1 MKNHEGFCVLR
12 VLNPLV
18 RRRDMVEKELRIKPA
33 IPRVG
38 PEGGRVPPEV
48 ESAIQR
54 ARGGGQP
61 LEDALK
67 EQMSTSLGHDFSE
80 VRVHSGPG
88 ADELNRQ
95 LSARAFTIGSDIFF
109 TRGAYDPDSIS
120 GRELIAHELI
130 HVVQQRNGRVPKNGD
145 GMTVLPAAN
154 PSEYEANALA
164 DKVAGSI
171 NVRCKPIVQRVGT
184 EDCVVQRN
192 LESRVKNI
200 DGRLGQNK
208 FCLNAVLIWIYDELH
223 IYDTIATHP
232 SKPNDNE
239 AMWDANNKIKKLV
252 LNGNAFKYTK
262 KKDVSVNAGDV
273 LVFYDGSV
281 RHACIVI
288 SKQVIGGYNQVGWFK
303 NSPATNYDL
312 APLKDLEPIRITP
325 ELPTYSKAIVP
336 LKGFRDEKTKNKK
349 QIQDFRRIMGKDRT
363 TAAQASEYAS
373 FWRWQ
378 AANGRSQ
385 GHGRSLFC
393 AANRLSVERIE

>member
-130 HVVQQRNGRVPKNGD
+130 HVVQQRNGRLSGEGKR
-145 GMTVLPAAN
+145 MTVRPAGD
-154 PSEYEANALA
+154 SFEQEAKALA
-164 DKVAGSI
+164 
-171 NVRCKPIVQRVGT
+171 PIASGMDSPMHLVGT
-184 EDCVVQRN
+184 MSTLSAEPVVVQRALRYRTANINNYPPAAQFPITCLGVVLYWLCCEALNQAPTAAEMLQACENDVQKFVDN
-192 LESRVKNI
+192 LTKKWSAKKRSRVR
-200 DGRLGQNK
+200 GNK
-208 FCLNAVLIWIYDELH
+208 PIIVA
-223 IYDTIATHP
+223 A
-232 SKPNDNE
+232 
-239 AMWDANNKIKKLV
+239 
-252 LNGNAFKYTK
+252 
-262 KKDVSVNAGDV
+262 
-273 LVFYDGSV
+273 GSV
-281 RHACIVI
+281 LFFRTGGTVAHACVMGDR
-288 SKQVIGGYNQVGWFK
+288 GGALGLQGVNQAGWWTGTGHGGACPFA
-303 NSPATNYDL
+303 NLCSH
-312 APLKDLEPIRITP
+312 APSEINW
-325 ELPTYSKAIVP
+325 SGWNNAIVKRTGVDHSVYTLP
-336 LKGFRDEKTKNKK
+336 GEKAVKAV
-349 QIQDFRRIMGKDRT
+349 KD
-363 TAAQASEYAS
+363 
-373 FWRWQ
+373 
-378 AANGRSQ
+378 NLG
-385 GHGRSLFC
+385 
-393 AANRLSVERIE
+393 IP

>member
-109 TRGAYDPDSIS
+109 TRGAYAPDSIG

-239 AMWDANNKIKKLV
+239 AMYNANEKIKKLV
-252 LNGNAFKYTK
+252 LKGNAFKYTK
-262 KKDVSVNAGDV
+262 LKNVSVNSGDV
-273 LVFYDGSV
+273 LVFYRSSNCN
-281 RHACIVI
+281 HACIAKTQT
-288 SKQVIGGYNQVGWFK
+288 SIGGYNNSGWFTGGTVCQYQEIELSDMIYNGGFFSSYFGPSNHK
-303 NSPATNYDL
+303 SDL
-312 APLKDLEPIRITP
+312 YKITQAKALEVAK
-325 ELPTYSKAIVP
+325 S
-336 LKGFRDEKTKNKK
+336 
-349 QIQDFRRIMGKDRT
+349 
-363 TAAQASEYAS
+363 
-373 FWRWQ
+373 W
-378 AANGRSQ
+378 
-385 GHGRSLFC
+385 
-393 AANRLSVERIE
+393 